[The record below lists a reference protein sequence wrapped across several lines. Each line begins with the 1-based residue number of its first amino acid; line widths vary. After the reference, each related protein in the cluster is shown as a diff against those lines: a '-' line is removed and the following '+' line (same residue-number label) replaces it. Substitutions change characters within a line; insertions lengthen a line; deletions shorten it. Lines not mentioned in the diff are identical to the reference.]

1 MSELAAYGWIV
12 AVGVGVGVGVE
23 LGSGQLSCAD
33 EWILTVHPAQTDPF
47 RTALSRMKLPLG
59 TSHVPTILVVSLKA
73 FRVVPMAVTFQSIW
87 DGVTPT
93 KVVFTL
99 FRLCTPGTPT
109 PGPVT
114 LKMNVSE
121 GPP

>member
-1 MSELAAYGWIV
+1 MSELAAYG
-12 AVGVGVGVGVE
+12 VGVGVGV
-23 LGSGQLSCAD
+23 GSGQLSCAD
-33 EWILTVHPAQTDPF
+33 EWILTVHPAQIDPF
-47 RTALSRMKLPLG
+47 RTPLSRRKLPLG
-59 TSHVPTILVVSLKA
+59 TSHVPTILVARLVALT
-73 FRVVPMAVTFQSIW
+73 VVPEAVTFQSIW

-93 KVVFTL
+93 KVVFTW

>member
-1 MSELAAYGWIV
+1 MSELAAYG
-12 AVGVGVGVGVE
+12 VGVGV
-23 LGSGQLSCAD
+23 GSGQLSCAD

-47 RTALSRMKLPLG
+47 RTPLSRMKLPLG

-73 FRVVPMAVTFQSIW
+73 FTVVPMAVTLKSIW
-87 DGVTPT
+87 CGATPT

-99 FRLCTPGTPT
+99 FRVCTPDT

>member
-1 MSELAAYGWIV
+1 
-12 AVGVGVGVGVE
+12 
-23 LGSGQLSCAD
+23 
-33 EWILTVHPAQTDPF
+33 
-47 RTALSRMKLPLG
+47 MKLPLG
-59 TSHVPTILVVSLKA
+59 TSHVPTSLVVSLVA
-73 FRVVPMAVTFQSIW
+73 FTVVLEAVTFQSIW

-99 FRLCTPGTPT
+99 FRLCAPFT